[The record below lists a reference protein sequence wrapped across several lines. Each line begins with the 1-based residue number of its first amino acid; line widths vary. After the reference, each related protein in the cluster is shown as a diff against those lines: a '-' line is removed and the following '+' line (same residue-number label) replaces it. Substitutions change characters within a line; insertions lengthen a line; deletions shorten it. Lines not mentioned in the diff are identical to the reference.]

1 MSARLPRPDRLR
13 RGGLRLGA
21 GLGALLALA
30 ALCFTG
36 CTPKSPQTWALTDI
50 KGYLPDLDFK
60 LQTAGGK
67 TVTAADLQGQVV
79 ALYFGYL
86 HCPDVCPMTMAR
98 LAEALKQ
105 LGAEAKDVRVVF
117 VSIDPY
123 RDTPDLVAQY
133 AQAFTPQGLGLTG
146 SPEVIE
152 KLAKVYRVAYQRDKP
167 DKDGNYAVMHSKAV
181 YLFDRQGHSRLM
193 GTDNDKPESFAHDL
207 KQLIAETP

>member
-1 MSARLPRPDRLR
+1 MSVRLPRPT
-13 RGGLRLGA
+13 RGPRIGA
-21 GLGALLALA
+21 GLLAILALV
-30 ALCFTG
+30 ALVLTG
-36 CTPKSPQTWALTDI
+36 CAPKSAQTWALTDI
-50 KGYLPDLDFK
+50 KGYLPDLEFT

-67 TVTAADLQGQVV
+67 TVTAADLHGKVV

-98 LAEALKQ
+98 LAAAMKELGPEAR
-105 LGAEAKDVRVVF
+105 DVRVVF

-146 SPEVIE
+146 KPEVIE

-193 GTDNDKPESFAHDL
+193 GTDTNKPEEFAHDL
-207 KQLIAETP
+207 KQLIAESP